1 MGVIVPKISIIT
13 PVYNVATYLPECI
26 TSILTQEH
34 FDLEVILIDDGSTD
48 ESGKICDEYAKRDC
62 RIKVIHQSNGG
73 AAAAK
78 NAGLRIA
85 TGEYLSFVDSD
96 DFLEPGAYSHMIR
109 LLQDQKADVVQCSYR
124 DVFRDHT
131 TDRLLSDHKVAMD
144 AADFLTLFTEDWT
157 CALLWDKLYKRS
169 LFDGIFFETGHKIDD
184 EYFTYRGIMNAGKII
199 RDERIVYNYRKRVSS
214 VMFSPASAQQ
224 IVSDR
229 IDYLSE
235 RRRNVIT
242 HFPQLRSAYDNHFL
256 NAMIILSR
264 DANATVANI
273 QAIRQKLKSYFR
285 EKEHSKP
292 DYHLYPALAKL
303 MFGGTS
309 HILRC
314 REQVQLGCDSE
325 MFFE

>member
-1 MGVIVPKISIIT
+1 MDGVISVII
-13 PVYNVATYLPECI
+13 PVYNVESYLPECI
-26 TSILTQEH
+26 DSILTQEYS
-34 FDLEVILIDDGSTD
+34 DLEVILIDDGSTD

-78 NAGLRIA
+78 NAGLRVA

-124 DVFRDHT
+124 DIFRDHT
-131 TDRLLSDHKVAMD
+131 TARLLHSHKAAMD

-169 LFDGIFFETGHKIDD
+169 LFDGILFETGHKIDD

-264 DANATVANI
+264 NANATVANI
-273 QAIRQKLKSYFR
+273 QAIRQQLKSYFR

-314 REQVQLGCDSE
+314 REQVQHGSDFE